1 MKRLIA
7 SAGTAEQ
14 LEKIINQYFFSTSY
28 KIDGENVIST
38 KTGKT
43 LDGYKIT
50 VKKSRFR
57 FEMEV

>member
-7 SAGTAEQ
+7 SAGTIEQ
-14 LEKIINQYFFSTSY
+14 LETLINQYFFSTSY
-28 KIDGENVIST
+28 KIDGEQVANT

-43 LDGYKIT
+43 LDGYKVT
-50 VKKSRFR
+50 AKKSRYR

>member
-7 SAGTAEQ
+7 SAGTIEQ
-14 LEKIINQYFFSTSY
+14 LEKLINQYFFSTSY
-28 KIDGENVIST
+28 KIDGEQVTNT

-43 LDGYKIT
+43 LDGYKVAT
-50 VKKSRFR
+50 KKSRYR